1 MRKQTLLRF
10 IFMAALLALT
20 VPVAAS
26 AQGWPDYRN
35 DDDYRRNRD
44 YDRDYRRNRDYDRN
58 GRYDDRYLRDSIRRL
73 DQLAGDF
80 QRDLD
85 RTLDRSRENGTR
97 HEDHLNAD
105 TREFRR
111 AVSDLRNSFG
121 NGRDFYR
128 SEGEARRVLDTAA
141 HVEDEVEHHF
151 NDQRL
156 YSQWRAIERELSV
169 ISDAYHYRGA
179 DNGEDDSYRRDRRRN
194 TDDYRRDR
202 GIDWGRIIRNWPN

>member
-1 MRKQTLLRF
+1 MV
-10 IFMAALLALT
+10 AVLALA
-20 VPVAAS
+20 VPVAS

-35 DDDYRRNRD
+35 DDY
-44 YDRDYRRNRDYDRN
+44 YRRNRDYDRN

-85 RTLDRSRENGTR
+85 RTLDRSRENGSR

-128 SEGEARRVLDTAA
+128 SEGAARRVLDAAA
-141 HVEDEVEHHF
+141 HVEDAVEHHF
-151 NDQRL
+151 NNQRL
-156 YSQWRAIERELSV
+156 YSEWNAIQRELSV
-169 ISDAYHYRGA
+169 ISDAYGYRGA
-179 DNGEDDSYRRDRRRN
+179 NNGEDYRRDRRRN
-194 TDDYRRDR
+194 DDDYRRDQNN
-202 GIDWGRIIRNWPN
+202 DWWRRIRNWPY